1 MKHPGALL
9 TLTLSL
15 ALIFVSG
22 APADTYGSPA
32 CSGFPWTVTATP
44 YGADSV
50 AVRVCGTFAGCR
62 PHDPQFSVSGS
73 EIGITLTQ
81 AELPDCMCLGVVDT
95 FEQAIIVHP
104 VAPGAYTVR
113 VTAVSCG
120 QPLAAGSTDLVFGA
134 ASAIPTLNSAATL
147 AFALLLGTAAVYRL
161 RS

>member
-1 MKHPGALL
+1 MKRLAV
-9 TLTLSL
+9 LSFSL
-15 ALIFVSG
+15 GLVLVCAVNAETEG
-22 APADTYGSPA
+22 GSA

-104 VAPGAYTVR
+104 VASGAYTVR

-120 QPLAAGSTDLVFGA
+120 QPLAAGSTDFMFGA
-134 ASAIPTLNSAATL
+134 ASAIPTLNSAAAV
-147 AFALLLGTAAVYRL
+147 AFALLLPAAAVFRL